1 MKHLFY
7 VLEWHE
13 PHDSSSARGRGPHRT
28 AAAAACT
35 KPNGRGNYII
45 MGGGN
50 GSGIIHCNMAVNV
63 DSTVV
68 GGPACARNA
77 VRGAWNDTQVK
88 QEHCLPRQSAHRK

>member
-1 MKHLFY
+1 MQQA
-7 VLEWHE
+7 E
-13 PHDSSSARGRGPHRT
+13 RG
-28 AAAAACT
+28 
-35 KPNGRGNYII
+35 GNYII

-88 QEHCLPRQSAHRK
+88 QEHRLPRGNRRIANEIPLLLPLPSNREL